1 VAVAVVTLTRR
12 KPKSWTCPK
21 CHRKNEARTSSRTC
35 QYGCGTT
42 KPKKRPS
49 LAKPSDS
56 YDVYELL
63 SVTIHGGEPGACG
76 VCGRP
81 PKERR
86 NNDRDHDHR
95 TGKPRGLACP
105 RCNKELLR
113 HSTLEEARA
122 IVAYLERVERWYLDA
137 E

>member
-1 VAVAVVTLTRR
+1 MPVVTLTRR
-12 KPKSWTCPK
+12 KPKTWTCPK

-35 QYGCGTT
+35 AYGCGAT
-42 KPKKRPS
+42 KPKKRAT
-49 LAKPSDS
+49 LAKPADS
-56 YDVYELL
+56 YEVYELL
-63 SVTIHGGEPGACG
+63 SVTIHGGETGACG

-122 IVAYLERVERWYLDA
+122 VVAYLERVEAYYA